1 MSAIDP
7 GPNRDHISYFISTL
21 SYVLQNISRF
31 FFTHESLF
39 HSVDIFSTMTSFLS
53 PKVLALDCVGFYV
66 FILGVTVCIVLEEL
80 RPHVANNSPRLY
92 SEVWQGWVG
101 KLCCLG
107 LFLASAQLLHFRH
120 PNGHGCRGCSQA
132 WPYLWMWLLCLG
144 PHRFVQIWDYA
155 CSPMHHLCEFLLLG
169 ALARQFSKCILRPC
183 QK

>member
-1 MSAIDP
+1 MAWAFRCYSLNTSHLKCLRPECLGFWNIYTNTHIHDRNMSAIDP

-92 SEVWQGWVG
+92 SEVWQG
-101 KLCCLG
+101 
-107 LFLASAQLLHFRH
+107 
-120 PNGHGCRGCSQA
+120 
-132 WPYLWMWLLCLG
+132 
-144 PHRFVQIWDYA
+144 
-155 CSPMHHLCEFLLLG
+155 
-169 ALARQFSKCILRPC
+169 
-183 QK
+183 